1 MIESSMM
8 INDRMPEY
16 CIDRAS
22 RILNRD
28 KKALNGAKVLAL
40 GVAYKQDIDDYRES
54 PALKV
59 IENFEKV
66 GAQIDFYD
74 PFIPEYKYKGKA
86 HKGIKKIDAAII
98 KNYDLVVI
106 TTAHTSIDYNM
117 VQQNAKTVFDT
128 KNALKEI
135 KNRDNIELL

>member
-1 MIESSMM
+1 M
-8 INDRMPEY
+8 
-16 CIDRAS
+16 
-22 RILNRD
+22 
-28 KKALNGAKVLAL
+28 
-40 GVAYKQDIDDYRES
+40 AYKQDIDDYRES